1 MQSLKVQSMFEVVLV
16 VIDIH
21 SNDRYYY
28 FVQADNGRYE
38 YHVFVVIGDISRMQY
53 YRIIILK
60 TCRKQLVYIHLNCK
74 RIAHVNGS

>member
-1 MQSLKVQSMFEVVLV
+1 MQSLKVQSMFEVVV

-38 YHVFVVIGDISRMQY
+38 YDVFVVIKDISRMRY
-53 YRIIILK
+53 YRIINLK
-60 TCRKQLVYIHLNCK
+60 TCSKQNVYIHFLVMIHRWQK
-74 RIAHVNGS
+74 L